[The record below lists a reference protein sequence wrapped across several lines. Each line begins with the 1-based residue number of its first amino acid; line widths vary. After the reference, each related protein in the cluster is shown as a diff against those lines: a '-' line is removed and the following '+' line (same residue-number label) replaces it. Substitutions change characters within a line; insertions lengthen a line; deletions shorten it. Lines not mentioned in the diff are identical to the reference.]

1 MVKVALSKQGFL
13 DLVEVGRGAIEFSA
27 MVALK
32 RIWVAGRARFFAA
45 KLAEAGLRPE
55 AGLSIR
61 VNMMAVVCG
70 GG

>member
-1 MVKVALSKQGFL
+1 
-13 DLVEVGRGAIEFSA
+13 

-61 VNMMAVVCG
+61 MNMMAVVRG